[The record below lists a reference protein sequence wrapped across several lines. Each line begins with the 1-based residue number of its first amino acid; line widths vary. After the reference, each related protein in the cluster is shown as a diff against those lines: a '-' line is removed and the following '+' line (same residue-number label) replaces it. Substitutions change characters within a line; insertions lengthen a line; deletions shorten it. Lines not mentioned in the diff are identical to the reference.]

1 VIAALTYSP
10 FAQVPACAGVSGTS
24 IVHTRAVAGTARQWR
39 TPLCELGDRWQAHS
53 MTIEVRSGPWSSPAI
68 ETWLSQ
74 TVIPLRLATSGKQGP
89 LVQSVWFVYD
99 QGGLWCATQ
108 RDSVLAKRV
117 VRDVNVGW
125 EVSPDQPPYRG
136 VRGSGVATVVD
147 DAAQVSSVLDRLVE
161 RYGQSGTTLAQWL
174 LSRIDSEVALC
185 ISDLNITSWDYTPR
199 M

>member
-1 VIAALTYSP
+1 
-10 FAQVPACAGVSGTS
+10 
-24 IVHTRAVAGTARQWR
+24 
-39 TPLCELGDRWQAHS
+39 
-53 MTIEVRSGPWSSPAI
+53 MTIEVRSGRWSSPAI

-99 QGGLWCATQ
+99 QGALWCATQ

-117 VRDVNVGW
+117 GRDLNVGW

-136 VRGSGVATVVD
+136 VRGSGVATVID
-147 DAAQVSSVLDRLVE
+147 DAAHVHSVLTRLVE

-174 LSRIDSEVALC
+174 LSRVDSEVVLS
-185 ISDLNITSWDYTPR
+185 ISELSVTSWDYTPR